1 MTSFPDRVR
10 VSAAVTYLVSS
21 FAALGQAGPTAASA
35 NAQIAAAAAAQSWVP
50 DGYYVPPYYPAP
62 YGGWIDDWR
71 ESYAKAKALVDSMT
85 LAEKTNITAG
95 TGIYMANVVLASHVP
110 TERRC
115 AGNTGSAL
123 RVGFPQLC
131 LNDGPA
137 GVRHADNVTAFP
149 DGITVG
155 ATFDKALMYRR
166 GVAIGQENRGKGV
179 NVWLGPAVGPIGRK
193 PKGGRNWEGFG
204 ADPVLQAVGARE
216 TIKGV
221 QEQGVIATIKHFVAN
236 EQEMYRMYNPFQYA
250 YSSNIDDR
258 TLHEVYA
265 WPFAEGI
272 RAGVGSVM
280 MAYNAVN
287 GTACSQHPY
296 LINGLLKDEMGFQG
310 FTMTDW
316 LAHMSGVASAIAGLD
331 MDMPGDTQIPFFGNS
346 YWMYELSRSALN
358 GSVPMDRLND
368 AATRIVAA
376 WYKMGQHQGFPAT
389 NFDTNS
395 GAAVNQLYP
404 AAWPFS
410 PSGVTNEFVQ
420 VQADHDVVARQISQD
435 AITMLK
441 NEGGMLPLSPS
452 QRLRIFGTGAQ
463 KNPDGINACVDRNC
477 NKGTLG
483 QGWGSGTVDYPYLD
497 DPITAIAAE
506 ASNVTFYNT
515 DSFPSVGQVSAGDVA
530 VVFITSDAGENTYT
544 VEGNH
549 GDRDA
554 SGLRAWHNGD
564 RLVQNAAGKFSSVV
578 VVIHTVGPLLLEEWI
593 DLPSVKAVLV
603 AHLPGQEAGTSL
615 ANVLFGRASPCG
627 HLPYTITKAES
638 DMPSSVTALIDS
650 EFLNQPQ
657 DTYTE
662 GLYIDYRWV
671 NRNKTTPRYA
681 FGHGLSYANFTYA
694 AASIEKVTQLSA
706 YPPPRRAKS
715 GVPSFSQAIPS
726 ADEAV
731 APLGFG
737 SIPRYIYS
745 WLSRGDANGAVADG
759 KAGRYPY
766 PSGYSTVQK
775 PGPRS
780 GGGEGGNPALWD
792 VAYSL
797 AVTVRNT
804 GDVFAGK
811 ASVQAYLEFPDGIGY
826 DTPVIQLRDFEK
838 TEELAPGEAAT
849 VTLTLTRKD
858 VSVWD
863 VVAQDWAV
871 PAVDGGYKVWIGGA
885 SDDLSVVC
893 RTDTL
898 TCETGVVGPV

>member
-1 MTSFPDRVR
+1 MAPFLDRVGVPTAAICALSSLASLGHAGAIAGAIADADNEQLSAR
-10 VSAAVTYLVSS
+10 DSAAVT
-21 FAALGQAGPTAASA
+21 
-35 NAQIAAAAAAQSWVP
+35 
-50 DGYYVPPYYPAP
+50 YYVPPYYPAP
-62 YGGWIDDWR
+62 YGGWVADWQD
-71 ESYAKAKALVDSMT
+71 SYAKAKALVDSMT

-95 TGIYMANVVLASHVP
+95 TGIYM
-110 TERRC
+110 
-115 AGNTGSAL
+115 GSAL

-131 LNDGPA
+131 LNDSPA

-155 ATFDKALMYRR
+155 ATFDKSLMYQR
-166 GVAIGQENRGKGV
+166 GVAIGKENRGKGV
-179 NVWLGPAVGPIGRK
+179 HVWLGPVVGPIGRK

-221 QEQGVIATIKHFVAN
+221 QEQGVIATIKHFIGN

-258 TLHEVYA
+258 TMHELYA
-265 WPFAEGI
+265 WPFAESI

-287 GTACSQHPY
+287 NTACTQHPY
-296 LINGLLKDEMGFQG
+296 LINNLLKDEMGFQG
-310 FTMTDW
+310 FTQTDW

-331 MDMPGDTQIPFFGNS
+331 MDMPGDTQIPLFGNS
-346 YWMYELSRSALN
+346 YWMYELTRSALN

-376 WYKMGQHQGFPAT
+376 WYQMGQDQGYPAT

-395 GAAVNQLYP
+395 GAAVNPLYP
-404 AAWPFS
+404 AAWPNS

-420 VQADHDVVARQISQD
+420 VQADHDVISRQISQD

-441 NEGGMLPLSPS
+441 NDGNILPLSPS
-452 QRLRIFGTGAQ
+452 QHLKIFGTDAQ
-463 KNPDGINACVDRNC
+463 KNSAGPNSCTDRNC
-477 NKGTLG
+477 NTGTLG

-497 DPITAIAAE
+497 DPITAITAE

-515 DSFPSVGQVSAGDVA
+515 DSFPSVGQVAASDVA

-554 SGLRAWHNGD
+554 SGLYAWHNGD
-564 RLVQNAAGKFSSVV
+564 KLVQSAASKFSNVV
-578 VVIHTVGPLLLEEWI
+578 VVIHTVGPLVLENWI

-615 ANVLFGRASPCG
+615 ANVLFGHASPCG

-638 DMPSSVTALIDS
+638 DMPSSVTTLINS

-657 DTYTE
+657 DPYTE

-671 NRNKTTPRYA
+671 NKNTTKPRYA
-681 FGHGLSYANFTYA
+681 FGHGLSYTNFTYT
-694 AASIEKVTQLSA
+694 AASIKKVTQLSS
-706 YPPPRRAKS
+706 YPPARSAKS
-715 GVPSFSQAIPS
+715 GILNFSQAIPS
-726 ADEAV
+726 AKEAV
-731 APLGFG
+731 ASSGFN

-745 WLSRGDANGAVADG
+745 WLSQSDANSAVSDG
-759 KAGRYPY
+759 KNAKYPY
-766 PSGYSTVQK
+766 PPGYSTIQK

-780 GGGEGGNPALWD
+780 GGDQGGNPALWD
-792 VAYSL
+792 VAYNL
-797 AVTVRNT
+797 TVTVQNA
-804 GDVFAGK
+804 GDLFAGK
-811 ASVQAYLEFPDGIGY
+811 ASVQAYLEFPDNVAY
-826 DTPVIQLRDFEK
+826 DTPIIQLRDFEK
-838 TEELAPGEAAT
+838 TEELAPGASTT

-863 VVAQDWAV
+863 VVAQDWTV
-871 PAVDGGYKVWIGGA
+871 PAVDGGYKVWIGEA
-885 SDDLSVVC
+885 SDNLSIVC
-893 RTDTL
+893 HTDTL
-898 TCETGVVGPV
+898 KCETDVTGPV

>member
-1 MTSFPDRVR
+1 MTSFSDSVR
-10 VSAAVTYLVSS
+10 VSTAVTCILSSLVG
-21 FAALGQAGPTAASA
+21 LGQAGPSAASA
-35 NAQIAAAAAAQSWVP
+35 NAQIAAAAAAQGWVP

-62 YGGWIDDWR
+62 YGGWVDEWR
-71 ESYAKAKALVDSMT
+71 QSYAKAKALVDSMT

-95 TGIYMANVVLASHVP
+95 TGIYM
-110 TERRC
+110 
-115 AGNTGSAL
+115 GSAL
-123 RVGFPQLC
+123 RVGIPQLC
-131 LNDGPA
+131 LNDSPA

-155 ATFDKALMYRR
+155 ATFDKTLMYQR
-166 GVAIGQENRGKGV
+166 GVAIGKENRGKGV
-179 NVWLGPAVGPIGRK
+179 NVWLGPTVGPIGRK

-204 ADPVLQAVGARE
+204 ADPALQAVGARE

-221 QEQGVIATIKHFVAN
+221 QEQGVIATIKHFIAN

-250 YSSNIDDR
+250 YSSNLDDR
-258 TLHEVYA
+258 TMHEVYA

-272 RAGVGSVM
+272 HAGVGSVM

-287 GTACSQHPY
+287 GTACTQHPY
-296 LINGLLKDEMGFQG
+296 LMNALLKDEMGFQG
-310 FTMTDW
+310 FIMTDW

-331 MDMPGDTQIPFFGNS
+331 MDMPGDVQIPFFGNS

-358 GSVPMDRLND
+358 GSVPMDRIND
-368 AATRIVAA
+368 AATRILAA
-376 WYKMGQHQGFPAT
+376 WYKMGQDQGFPAT

-441 NEGGMLPLSPS
+441 NDGGILPLSPS
-452 QRLRIFGTGAQ
+452 QHIKVFGTDAQ
-463 KNPDGINACVDRNC
+463 KNPDGINSCTDRNC

-497 DPITAIAAE
+497 DPITAITAA

-515 DSFPSVGQVSAGDVA
+515 DSFPSIGQVSASDVA
-530 VVFITSDAGENTYT
+530 IVFISSDAGENTYT

-554 SGLRAWHNGD
+554 SGLYAWHGGD
-564 RLVQNAAGKFSSVV
+564 QLVQDAASKFSNVI
-578 VVIHTVGPLLLEEWI
+578 VVIHTVGPLILENWI
-593 DLPSVKAVLV
+593 DLPSVKAVLI

-615 ANVLFGRASPCG
+615 TNVLYGHSSPCG
-627 HLPYTITKAES
+627 HLPYSITKQEA
-638 DMPSSVTALIDS
+638 DFPSSVTTLINS

-662 GLYIDYRWV
+662 GLYIDYRWL
-671 NRNKTTPRYA
+671 NKNNTKPRYA
-681 FGHGLSYANFTYA
+681 FGHGLSYTNFTFT
-694 AASIEKVTQLSA
+694 AASIKKITQLSS
-706 YPPPRRAKS
+706 YPPSRSAKS
-715 GVPSFSQAIPS
+715 GIPNFSQAIPS
-726 ADEAV
+726 ANEAV
-731 APLGFG
+731 APSGFN

-745 WLSRGDANGAVADG
+745 WLSQGDANGAVSDG
-759 KAGRYPY
+759 KSGKYAYPD
-766 PSGYSTVQK
+766 GYSSTQK

-792 VAYSL
+792 IAYNL
-797 AVTVRNT
+797 TVTVQNT
-804 GDVFAGK
+804 GDEFAGK
-811 ASVQAYLEFPDGIGY
+811 ASVQAYLQFPDNIGY
-826 DTPVIQLRDFEK
+826 DTPIIQLRDFEK
-838 TEELAPGEAAT
+838 TEELAPGETTT

-863 VVAQDWAV
+863 VVAQDWKV
-871 PAVDGGYKVWIGGA
+871 PAVDGGYKVWIGDA
-885 SDDLSVVC
+885 SDSLSIIC
-893 RTDTL
+893 HADTL
-898 TCETGVVGPV
+898 KCETGVTEPI

>member
-1 MTSFPDRVR
+1 MTSFPDNVR
-10 VSAAVTYLVSS
+10 VSTAVTCIISSLV
-21 FAALGQAGPTAASA
+21 ALGQAGPTAASA

-62 YGGWIDDWR
+62 YGGWVDDWR
-71 ESYAKAKALVDSMT
+71 ASYTKAKALVDSMT

-95 TGIYMANVVLASHVP
+95 TGIYMG
-110 TERRC
+110 ERC
-115 AGNTGSAL
+115 VGNTGSAL
-123 RVGFPQLC
+123 RVGLPQLC
-131 LNDGPA
+131 LNDSPA
-137 GVRHADNVTAFP
+137 GVRLADNVTAFP

-155 ATFDKALMYRR
+155 ATFDKALMYQR
-166 GVAIGQENRGKGV
+166 GVAIGQENRGKGI
-179 NVWLGPAVGPIGRK
+179 NVWLGPSVGPIGRK

-204 ADPVLQAVGARE
+204 TDPVLQAVGARE

-221 QEQGVIATIKHFVAN
+221 QEQGVIATIKHFIAN

-250 YSSNIDDR
+250 YSSNLDDR
-258 TLHEVYA
+258 TMHEVYA

-287 GTACSQHPY
+287 GTACSHHPY
-296 LINGLLKDEMGFQG
+296 LMNGLLKDEMGFQG
-310 FTMTDW
+310 FIMTDW

-331 MDMPGDTQIPFFGNS
+331 MDMPGDVQIPFFGS
-346 YWMYELSRSALN
+346 SFWMYELSRSALN
-358 GSVPMDRLND
+358 GSVPMDRIND

-376 WYKMGQHQGFPAT
+376 WYKMGQDQGFPAT

-395 GAAVNQLYP
+395 AAAVNQLYP

-441 NEGGMLPLSPS
+441 NNGGILPLSPS
-452 QRLRIFGTGAQ
+452 QHLRVFGTDAQ

-483 QGWGSGTVDYPYLD
+483 QGWGSGTVNYPYLD
-497 DPITAIAAE
+497 DPITAITAE

-515 DSFPSVGQVSAGDVA
+515 DNFPSVGQVSASDVA
-530 VVFITSDAGENTYT
+530 IVFINSDAGENTYT

-554 SGLRAWHNGD
+554 SGLYAWHNGD
-564 RLVQNAAGKFSSVV
+564 KLVQDAASKFSNVI
-578 VVIHTVGPLLLEEWI
+578 VVIHTVGPMILEKWI

-603 AHLPGQEAGTSL
+603 AHLPGQEAGKSL
-615 ANVLFGRASPCG
+615 TNVLFGRSSPSG
-627 HLPYTITKAES
+627 HLPYSITKKEE
-638 DMPSSVTALIDS
+638 DFPSSVTTLINS

-662 GLYIDYRWV
+662 GLYIDYRWL
-671 NRNKTTPRYA
+671 NKNNIKPRYA
-681 FGHGLSYANFTYA
+681 FGHGLSYTNFTYK
-694 AASIEKVTQLSA
+694 AASIKKVTQLSS
-706 YPPPRRAKS
+706 YPPARSPKS
-715 GVPSFSQAIPS
+715 GIPNFAQAIPS
-726 ADEAV
+726 ANEAV
-731 APLGFG
+731 APSGFN

-745 WLSRGDANGAVADG
+745 WLSQGDANGAVSDG
-759 KAGRYPY
+759 KNGKYPY
-766 PSGYSTVQK
+766 PSGYSTTQK

-792 VAYSL
+792 VAYTL
-797 AVTVRNT
+797 TVTVQNT
-804 GDVFAGK
+804 GDEFAGK
-811 ASVQAYLEFPDGIGY
+811 ASVQAYLQFPDNIDY

-838 TEELAPGEAAT
+838 TEELAPGETTT

-863 VVAQDWAV
+863 VVTQDWKV
-871 PAVDGGYKVWIGGA
+871 PAVDGGYKVWIGEA
-885 SDDLSVVC
+885 SDSLSVVC
-893 RTDTL
+893 HTDTL
-898 TCETGVVGPV
+898 KCETGVVGPV

>member
-1 MTSFPDRVR
+1 MTSFSDSVR
-10 VSAAVTYLVSS
+10 VSTAVTY
-21 FAALGQAGPTAASA
+21 
-35 NAQIAAAAAAQSWVP
+35 
-50 DGYYVPPYYPAP
+50 GYYVPPYYPAP
-62 YGGWIDDWR
+62 YGGWVDDWR
-71 ESYAKAKALVDSMT
+71 ESYTKAKALVDSMT

-95 TGIYMANVVLASHVP
+95 TGIYMG
-110 TERRC
+110 ERC

-123 RVGFPQLC
+123 RVGIPQLC
-131 LNDGPA
+131 LNDSPA

-155 ATFDKALMYRR
+155 ATFDKALMYQR
-166 GVAIGQENRGKGV
+166 GVAIGKENRGKGV
-179 NVWLGPAVGPIGRK
+179 NVWLGPTVGPIGRK

-221 QEQGVIATIKHFVAN
+221 QEQGVIATIKHFIAN

-258 TLHEVYA
+258 TMHEVYA

-287 GTACSQHPY
+287 GTACTQHPY
-296 LINGLLKDEMGFQG
+296 LMNALLKDEMGFQG

-331 MDMPGDTQIPFFGNS
+331 MDMPGDVQIPFFGSS

-358 GSVPMDRLND
+358 GSVPMDRIND
-368 AATRIVAA
+368 AATRILAA
-376 WYKMGQHQGFPAT
+376 WYKMGQDKGFPAT

-395 GAAVNQLYP
+395 AAAVNQLYP

-410 PSGVTNEFVQ
+410 PSGVTNEYVQ
-420 VQADHDVVARQISQD
+420 VQADHDVIARQISQD

-441 NEGGMLPLSPS
+441 NTGGILPLSPS
-452 QRLRIFGTGAQ
+452 QHLKVFGTDAQ
-463 KNPDGINACVDRNC
+463 KNPDGINSCTDRNC

-497 DPITAIAAE
+497 DPITAITAE

-515 DSFPSVGQVSAGDVA
+515 DSFPSVGQVAASDVA
-530 VVFITSDAGENTYT
+530 IVFINSDAGENTYT

-554 SGLRAWHNGD
+554 SGLYAWHNGD
-564 RLVQNAAGKFSSVV
+564 KLVQDAASKFSNVI
-578 VVIHTVGPLLLEEWI
+578 VVIHTVGPLILENWI
-593 DLPSVKAVLV
+593 DLPSVKAVLI
-603 AHLPGQEAGTSL
+603 AHLPGQEAGKSL
-615 ANVLFGRASPCG
+615 TNENDF
-627 HLPYTITKAES
+627 
-638 DMPSSVTALIDS
+638 PSSVTTLINS

-662 GLYIDYRWV
+662 GLYIDYRWL
-671 NRNKTTPRYA
+671 NKNNTKPRYA
-681 FGHGLSYANFTYA
+681 FGHGLSYTNFTFK
-694 AASIEKVTQLSA
+694 AASITKVTQLSS
-706 YPPPRRAKS
+706 YPPARSAKS
-715 GVPSFSQAIPS
+715 GVPNFAQAIPS
-726 ADEAV
+726 ASEA
-731 APLGFG
+731 
-737 SIPRYIYS
+737 
-745 WLSRGDANGAVADG
+745 GDADGAVSDG
-759 KAGRYPY
+759 KNGKYPY
-766 PSGYSTVQK
+766 PDGYSTTQK

-797 AVTVRNT
+797 TVTVQNT
-804 GDVFAGK
+804 GDEFAGK
-811 ASVQAYLEFPDGIGY
+811 ASVQAYLQFPDNNGY

-838 TEELAPGEAAT
+838 TDELAPGESTT

-863 VVAQDWAV
+863 VVAQDWKV
-871 PAVDGGYKVWIGGA
+871 PVVDGGYKVWIGDA
-885 SDDLSVVC
+885 SDSLSIVC
-893 RTDTL
+893 HADTL
-898 TCETGVVGPV
+898 KCETGVVGPV

>member
-1 MTSFPDRVR
+1 MTSFSDSVR
-10 VSAAVTYLVSS
+10 VSTAVTCILSSLVGL
-21 FAALGQAGPTAASA
+21 AQAGPSAASA
-35 NAQIAAAAAAQSWVP
+35 NAQIAAAAAAQGWVP

-62 YGGWIDDWR
+62 YGGWVDEWR
-71 ESYAKAKALVDSMT
+71 QSYAKAKALVDSMT

-95 TGIYMANVVLASHVP
+95 TGIYMG
-110 TERRC
+110 RC

-123 RVGFPQLC
+123 RVGIPQLC
-131 LNDGPA
+131 LNDSPA

-155 ATFDKALMYRR
+155 ATFDKTLMYQR
-166 GVAIGQENRGKGV
+166 GVAIGKENRGKGV
-179 NVWLGPAVGPIGRK
+179 NVWLGPTVGPIGRK

-204 ADPVLQAVGARE
+204 ADPALQAVGARE

-221 QEQGVIATIKHFVAN
+221 QEQGVIATIKHFIAN

-250 YSSNIDDR
+250 YSSNLDDR
-258 TLHEVYA
+258 TMHEVYA

-272 RAGVGSVM
+272 HAGVGSVM

-287 GTACSQHPY
+287 GTACTQHPY
-296 LINGLLKDEMGFQG
+296 LMNALLKDEMGFQG
-310 FTMTDW
+310 FIMTDW

-331 MDMPGDTQIPFFGNS
+331 MDMPGDVQIPFFGNS

-358 GSVPMDRLND
+358 GSVPMDRIND
-368 AATRIVAA
+368 AATRILAA
-376 WYKMGQHQGFPAT
+376 WYKMGQDQGFPAT

-441 NEGGMLPLSPS
+441 NDGGILPLSSS
-452 QRLRIFGTGAQ
+452 QHIKVFGTDAQ
-463 KNPDGINACVDRNC
+463 KNPDGINSCTDRNC

-497 DPITAIAAE
+497 DPITAITAA
-506 ASNVTFYNT
+506 ASNVIFYNT
-515 DSFPSVGQVSAGDVA
+515 DSFPSIGQVSASDVA
-530 VVFITSDAGENTYT
+530 IVFISSDAGENTYT

-554 SGLRAWHNGD
+554 SGLYAWHNGD
-564 RLVQNAAGKFSSVV
+564 KLVQDAASKFSNVI
-578 VVIHTVGPLLLEEWI
+578 VVIHTVGPLILENWI
-593 DLPSVKAVLV
+593 DLPSVKAVLI

-615 ANVLFGRASPCG
+615 TNVLYGHSSPCG
-627 HLPYTITKAES
+627 HLPYSITKQEA
-638 DMPSSVTALIDS
+638 DFPSSVTTLINS

-662 GLYIDYRWV
+662 GLYIDYRWL
-671 NRNKTTPRYA
+671 NKNNTKPRYA
-681 FGHGLSYANFTYA
+681 FGHGLSYTNFTFT
-694 AASIEKVTQLSA
+694 AASIKKITQLSS
-706 YPPPRRAKS
+706 YPPSRSAKS
-715 GVPSFSQAIPS
+715 GIPNFSQAIPS
-726 ADEAV
+726 PNEAV
-731 APLGFG
+731 APSGFN

-745 WLSRGDANGAVADG
+745 WLSQGDANGAVSDG
-759 KAGRYPY
+759 KSSKYAYPD
-766 PSGYSTVQK
+766 GYSATQK

-792 VAYSL
+792 IAYNL
-797 AVTVRNT
+797 TVTVQNT
-804 GDVFAGK
+804 GDEFAGK
-811 ASVQAYLEFPDGIGY
+811 ASVQAYLQFPDNIGY
-826 DTPVIQLRDFEK
+826 DTPIIQLRDFEK
-838 TEELAPGEAAT
+838 TEELAPGETTT

-863 VVAQDWAV
+863 VVAQDWKV
-871 PAVDGGYKVWIGGA
+871 PAVDGGYKVWVGDA
-885 SDDLSVVC
+885 SDSLSIVC
-893 RTDTL
+893 HADTL
-898 TCETGVVGPV
+898 KCETGVTGPV

>member
-1 MTSFPDRVR
+1 MTSFSDSVR
-10 VSAAVTYLVSS
+10 VSTAVTY
-21 FAALGQAGPTAASA
+21 
-35 NAQIAAAAAAQSWVP
+35 
-50 DGYYVPPYYPAP
+50 GYYVPPYYPAP
-62 YGGWIDDWR
+62 YGGWVDDWR
-71 ESYAKAKALVDSMT
+71 ESYTKAKALVDSMT

-95 TGIYMANVVLASHVP
+95 TGIYMG
-110 TERRC
+110 ERC

-123 RVGFPQLC
+123 RVGIPQLC
-131 LNDGPA
+131 LNDSPA

-155 ATFDKALMYRR
+155 ATFDKALMYQR
-166 GVAIGQENRGKGV
+166 GVAIGKENRGKGV
-179 NVWLGPAVGPIGRK
+179 NVWLGPTVGPIGRK

-221 QEQGVIATIKHFVAN
+221 QEQGVIATIKHFIAN

-258 TLHEVYA
+258 TMHEVYA

-287 GTACSQHPY
+287 GTACTQHPY
-296 LINGLLKDEMGFQG
+296 LMNALLKDEMGFQG

-331 MDMPGDTQIPFFGNS
+331 MDMPGDVQIPFFGSS

-358 GSVPMDRLND
+358 GSVPMDRIND
-368 AATRIVAA
+368 AATRILAA
-376 WYKMGQHQGFPAT
+376 WYKMGQDKGFPAT

-395 GAAVNQLYP
+395 AAAVNQLYP

-410 PSGVTNEFVQ
+410 PSGVTNEYVQ
-420 VQADHDVVARQISQD
+420 VQADHDVIARQISQD

-441 NEGGMLPLSPS
+441 NTGGILPLSPS
-452 QRLRIFGTGAQ
+452 QHLKVFGTDAQ
-463 KNPDGINACVDRNC
+463 KNPDGINSCTDRNC

-497 DPITAIAAE
+497 DPITAITAE

-515 DSFPSVGQVSAGDVA
+515 DSFPSVGQVAASDVA
-530 VVFITSDAGENTYT
+530 IVFINSDAGENTYT

-554 SGLRAWHNGD
+554 SGLYAWHNGD
-564 RLVQNAAGKFSSVV
+564 KLVQDAASKFSNVI
-578 VVIHTVGPLLLEEWI
+578 VVIHTVGPLILENWI
-593 DLPSVKAVLV
+593 DLPSVKAVLI
-603 AHLPGQEAGTSL
+603 AHLPGQEAGKSL
-615 ANVLFGRASPCG
+615 TNVLFGHSSPCG
-627 HLPYTITKAES
+627 HLPYSITKQEN
-638 DMPSSVTALIDS
+638 DFPSSVTTLINS

-662 GLYIDYRWV
+662 GLYIDYRWL
-671 NRNKTTPRYA
+671 NKNNTKPRYA
-681 FGHGLSYANFTYA
+681 FGHGLSYTNFTFK
-694 AASIEKVTQLSA
+694 AASITKVTQLSS
-706 YPPPRRAKS
+706 YPPARSAKS
-715 GVPSFSQAIPS
+715 GVPNFAQAIPS
-726 ADEAV
+726 ASEAV
-731 APLGFG
+731 APSGFN

-745 WLSRGDANGAVADG
+745 WLSQGDADGAVSDG
-759 KAGRYPY
+759 KNGKYPY
-766 PSGYSTVQK
+766 PDGYSTTQK

-797 AVTVRNT
+797 TVTVQNT
-804 GDVFAGK
+804 GDEFAGK
-811 ASVQAYLEFPDGIGY
+811 ASVQAYLQFPDNNGY

-838 TEELAPGEAAT
+838 TDELAPGESTT

-863 VVAQDWAV
+863 VVAQDWKV
-871 PAVDGGYKVWIGGA
+871 PVVDGGYKVWIGDA
-885 SDDLSVVC
+885 SDSLSIVC
-893 RTDTL
+893 HADTL
-898 TCETGVVGPV
+898 KCETGVVGPV

>member
-1 MTSFPDRVR
+1 MTSIFDSVR
-10 VSAAVTYLVSS
+10 VSTAVTCILSGFVG
-21 FAALGQAGPTAASA
+21 LGQAGPSAASA

-50 DGYYVPPYYPAP
+50 DGYYVPSYYPAP
-62 YGGWIDDWR
+62 HGGWVDDWR
-71 ESYAKAKALVDSMT
+71 QSYTKAKALVDSMT

-95 TGIYMANVVLASHVP
+95 TGIYMG
-110 TERRC
+110 ERC

-123 RVGFPQLC
+123 RVGIPQLC
-131 LNDGPA
+131 LNDSPA

-155 ATFDKALMYRR
+155 ATFDKTLMYQR
-166 GVAIGQENRGKGV
+166 GVAIGRENRGKGV
-179 NVWLGPAVGPIGRK
+179 NVWLGPTVGPIGRK

-221 QEQGVIATIKHFVAN
+221 QEQGVIATIKHFIAN

-250 YSSNIDDR
+250 YSSNLDDR
-258 TLHEVYA
+258 TMHEVYA

-272 RAGVGSVM
+272 HAGVGSVM

-287 GTACSQHPY
+287 GTACTQHPY
-296 LINGLLKDEMGFQG
+296 LMNALLKDEMGFQG
-310 FTMTDW
+310 FIMTDW

-331 MDMPGDTQIPFFGNS
+331 MDMPGDVQIPFFGNS

-358 GSVPMDRLND
+358 GSVPMDRIND
-368 AATRIVAA
+368 AATRILAA
-376 WYKMGQHQGFPAT
+376 WYKMGQDQGFPAT

-435 AITMLK
+435 AITLLK
-441 NEGGMLPLSPS
+441 NDGGILPLSPS
-452 QRLRIFGTGAQ
+452 QHIKVFGTDAQ
-463 KNPDGINACVDRNC
+463 KNPDGINSCTDRNC

-497 DPITAIAAE
+497 DPITAITAA

-515 DSFPSVGQVSAGDVA
+515 DSFPSVGQVSASDVA
-530 VVFITSDAGENTYT
+530 IVFISSDAGENTYT

-554 SGLRAWHNGD
+554 SGLYAWHNGD
-564 RLVQNAAGKFSSVV
+564 QLVQDAASKFSNVI
-578 VVIHTVGPLLLEEWI
+578 VVIHTVGPLILENWI
-593 DLPSVKAVLV
+593 DLPSVKAVLI

-615 ANVLFGRASPCG
+615 TNVLYGHSSPCG
-627 HLPYTITKAES
+627 HLPYSITKQEA
-638 DMPSSVTALIDS
+638 DFPSSVTTLVNF

-662 GLYIDYRWV
+662 GLYIDYRWL
-671 NRNKTTPRYA
+671 NKNNTKPRYA
-681 FGHGLSYANFTYA
+681 FGHGLSYTNFTYT
-694 AASIEKVTQLSA
+694 AASIKKVTQLSS
-706 YPPPRRAKS
+706 YPPARSAKS
-715 GVPSFSQAIPS
+715 GVPNFSQAIPS
-726 ADEAV
+726 ANEAV
-731 APLGFG
+731 APSGFN

-745 WLSRGDANGAVADG
+745 WLSQGDANSAVSDG
-759 KAGRYPY
+759 KSGKYAYPD
-766 PSGYSTVQK
+766 GYSTTQK

-792 VAYSL
+792 IAYSL
-797 AVTVRNT
+797 TVTVQNT
-804 GDVFAGK
+804 GDEFAGK
-811 ASVQAYLEFPDGIGY
+811 ASVQAYLQFPDNIGY
-826 DTPVIQLRDFEK
+826 DTPIIQLRDFEK
-838 TEELAPGEAAT
+838 TEELAPGETTT

-863 VVAQDWAV
+863 VVAQDWKV
-871 PAVDGGYKVWIGGA
+871 PAVDGGYKVWIGDA
-885 SDDLSVVC
+885 SDSLSIAC
-893 RTDTL
+893 HADTL
-898 TCETGVVGPV
+898 KCDTGVAGPV

>member
-1 MTSFPDRVR
+1 MTSFSDSVR
-10 VSAAVTYLVSS
+10 VSTAVTCILSSLVG
-21 FAALGQAGPTAASA
+21 LGQAGPSAASA
-35 NAQIAAAAAAQSWVP
+35 NAQIAAAAAAQGWVP

-62 YGGWIDDWR
+62 YGGWVDEWR
-71 ESYAKAKALVDSMT
+71 QSYAKAKALVDSMT

-95 TGIYMANVVLASHVP
+95 TGIYMG
-110 TERRC
+110 RC

-123 RVGFPQLC
+123 RVGIPQLC
-131 LNDGPA
+131 LNDSPA

-155 ATFDKALMYRR
+155 ATFDKTLMYQR
-166 GVAIGQENRGKGV
+166 GVAIGKENRGKGV
-179 NVWLGPAVGPIGRK
+179 NVWLGPTVGPIGRK

-221 QEQGVIATIKHFVAN
+221 QEQGVIATIKHFIAN

-250 YSSNIDDR
+250 YSSNLDDR
-258 TLHEVYA
+258 TMHEVYA

-272 RAGVGSVM
+272 HAGVGSVM

-287 GTACSQHPY
+287 GTACTQHPY
-296 LINGLLKDEMGFQG
+296 LMNALLKDEMGFQG
-310 FTMTDW
+310 FIMTDW

-331 MDMPGDTQIPFFGNS
+331 MDMPGDVQIPFFGNS

-358 GSVPMDRLND
+358 GSVPMDRIND
-368 AATRIVAA
+368 AATRILAA
-376 WYKMGQHQGFPAT
+376 WYKMGQDQGFPAT

-441 NEGGMLPLSPS
+441 NDGGILPLSPS
-452 QRLRIFGTGAQ
+452 QHIKVFGTDAQ
-463 KNPDGINACVDRNC
+463 KNSDGINSCTDRNC

-497 DPITAIAAE
+497 DPITAITAA

-515 DSFPSVGQVSAGDVA
+515 DSVPSIGQVSASDIA
-530 VVFITSDAGENTYT
+530 IVFISSDAGENTYT

-554 SGLRAWHNGD
+554 SGLYAWHNGD
-564 RLVQNAAGKFSSVV
+564 QLVQDAASKFSNVI
-578 VVIHTVGPLLLEEWI
+578 VVIHTVGPLILENWI
-593 DLPSVKAVLV
+593 DLPSVKAVLI

-615 ANVLFGRASPCG
+615 TNVLYGHSSPCG
-627 HLPYTITKAES
+627 HLPYSITKQEA
-638 DMPSSVTALIDS
+638 DFPSSVTTLINS

-662 GLYIDYRWV
+662 GLYIDYRWL
-671 NRNKTTPRYA
+671 NKNNTKPRYA
-681 FGHGLSYANFTYA
+681 FGHGLSYTNFTFT
-694 AASIEKVTQLSA
+694 AASIKKITQLSS
-706 YPPPRRAKS
+706 YPPSRSAKS
-715 GVPSFSQAIPS
+715 GIPNFSQATPS
-726 ADEAV
+726 ANEAV
-731 APLGFG
+731 APSGFN

-745 WLSRGDANGAVADG
+745 WLSQGDANGAVSDG
-759 KAGRYPY
+759 KSGKYAYPD
-766 PSGYSTVQK
+766 GYSTTQK

-792 VAYSL
+792 IAYNL
-797 AVTVRNT
+797 TVTVRNT
-804 GDVFAGK
+804 GDEFAGK
-811 ASVQAYLEFPDGIGY
+811 ASVQAYLQFPDNISY
-826 DTPVIQLRDFEK
+826 DTPIIQLRDFEK
-838 TEELAPGEAAT
+838 TEELAPGETAT

-863 VVAQDWAV
+863 VVAQDWKV
-871 PAVDGGYKVWIGGA
+871 PAVDGGYKVWIGDA
-885 SDDLSVVC
+885 SDSLSIVC
-893 RTDTL
+893 HTDTL
-898 TCETGVVGPV
+898 KCETGVSGPV

>member
-1 MTSFPDRVR
+1 MTSFSDSVR
-10 VSAAVTYLVSS
+10 VSTAVTCIISGFVG
-21 FAALGQAGPTAASA
+21 LGQAVPSAASA
-35 NAQIAAAAAAQSWVP
+35 NAQIAAAAAAQGWVP

-62 YGGWIDDWR
+62 YGGWVDDWR
-71 ESYAKAKALVDSMT
+71 QSYTKAKALVDSMT

-95 TGIYMANVVLASHVP
+95 TGIYMG
-110 TERRC
+110 RC

-123 RVGFPQLC
+123 RVGIPQLC
-131 LNDGPA
+131 LNDSPA

-155 ATFDKALMYRR
+155 ATFDKALMYQR

-179 NVWLGPAVGPIGRK
+179 NVWLGPTVGPIGRK

-221 QEQGVIATIKHFVAN
+221 QEQGVIATIKHFIAN

-250 YSSNIDDR
+250 YSSNLDDR
-258 TLHEVYA
+258 TMHEVYA

-272 RAGVGSVM
+272 HAGVGSVM

-287 GTACSQHPY
+287 GTACTQHPY
-296 LINGLLKDEMGFQG
+296 LMNALLKDEMGFQG
-310 FTMTDW
+310 FIMTDW

-331 MDMPGDTQIPFFGNS
+331 MDMPGDVQIPFFGNS

-358 GSVPMDRLND
+358 GSVPMDRIND
-368 AATRIVAA
+368 AATRILAA
-376 WYKMGQHQGFPAT
+376 WYKMGQDKGFPAT

-420 VQADHDVVARQISQD
+420 VQADHNVVARQISQD
-435 AITMLK
+435 AITLLK
-441 NEGGMLPLSPS
+441 NDGGILPLSPS
-452 QRLRIFGTGAQ
+452 QHIKVFGTDAQ
-463 KNPDGINACVDRNC
+463 KNPDGINSCTDRNC

-497 DPITAIAAE
+497 DPITAITAA

-515 DSFPSVGQVSAGDVA
+515 DSFPSVGQVSASDVA
-530 VVFITSDAGENTYT
+530 IVFISSDAGENTYT

-554 SGLRAWHNGD
+554 SGLYAWHNGD
-564 RLVQNAAGKFSSVV
+564 QLVQDAASKFSNVI
-578 VVIHTVGPLLLEEWI
+578 VVIHTVGPLILENWI
-593 DLPSVKAVLV
+593 DLLSVKAVLI

-615 ANVLFGRASPCG
+615 TNVLYGHSSPCG
-627 HLPYTITKAES
+627 HLPYSITKQEA
-638 DMPSSVTALIDS
+638 DFPSSVTTLINS

-662 GLYIDYRWV
+662 GLYIDYRWL
-671 NRNKTTPRYA
+671 NKNNTKPRYA
-681 FGHGLSYANFTYA
+681 FGHGLSYTNFTYT
-694 AASIEKVTQLSA
+694 AASIKKITQLSS
-706 YPPPRRAKS
+706 YPPARSAKS
-715 GVPSFSQAIPS
+715 GVPNFSQAIPS
-726 ADEAV
+726 ANEAV
-731 APLGFG
+731 APSGFN

-745 WLSRGDANGAVADG
+745 WLSQGDANGAVSDG
-759 KAGRYPY
+759 KSGKYAYPD
-766 PSGYSTVQK
+766 GYSTTQK
-775 PGPRS
+775 AGPRS

-792 VAYSL
+792 IAYNL
-797 AVTVRNT
+797 TVTVQNT
-804 GDVFAGK
+804 GDEFAGK
-811 ASVQAYLEFPDGIGY
+811 ASVQAYLQFPDNVGF
-826 DTPVIQLRDFEK
+826 DTPIIQLRDFEK
-838 TEELAPGEAAT
+838 TEELAPGETTT

-863 VVAQDWAV
+863 VVAQDWKV
-871 PAVDGGYKVWIGGA
+871 PAVDGGYKVWIGDA
-885 SDDLSVVC
+885 SDSLSIVC
-893 RTDTL
+893 HADTL
-898 TCETGVVGPV
+898 KCETGVAGPV